1 MHKNKLLYLILT
13 LIFITSLH
21 AQNKSDSTSVKS
33 DVENDKPIKTNSTE
47 KHSFSDSG
55 NESKK
60 ILLENPDTPKSTPT
74 NAGKVEN
81 QYKPKKKSP
90 RDKNLDRKKNEEEY
104 SNVIE
109 KNGTSTMS
117 SDSSTSAENQTIFHR
132 FQRWMIH
139 LFSSDIPISPENKTA
154 ENLKP
159 SDLDKVK
166 HDIDSKADIDKKKWL
181 FTCLTVIFIVLMIG
195 FIAYLLVKKYLWF
208 VNKIGSLEQDIVEL
222 KKDKLDLFEKLKL
235 SERGN
240 KHTKQEQKIFVH
252 RSEKETEKMKAQIKR
267 RVTIDNTLDN
277 GEIKQL
283 LDKKENRWITV
294 AHSAIGRSHSQA
306 DPVIPCQDNYFFE
319 SLNNGWQMS
328 IVCDGAGSAKMSH
341 FGSKL
346 ISNDSIPN
354 NVKNEI
360 NHLNW
365 FKKGTLPSKKEWK
378 NVAEDILKNSYND
391 LKTWVIEQN
400 RLNKTNFTVNDYAS
414 TLILAIYNSSGVII
428 ANIGDG
434 RGGYLNSSGELKA
447 LFTPYGGDE
456 SNGTIFITSP
466 IWDEPEE
473 YIQTD
478 VIEQKLLSVF
488 LLSDGM
494 EKIAFECSNLTDDIF
509 TDANIP
515 HKKFFFPIFKKIK
528 SLNSEGELKLKDEWK
543 KLLESGSESIKNEG
557 DDKTLL
563 VSFLK

>member
-1 MHKNKLLYLILT
+1 MHKKKWLFLILT

-21 AQNKSDSTSVKS
+21 AQNKSDSTSVES
-33 DVENDKPIKTNSTE
+33 NEENDKPIKTDSTE

-81 QYKPKKKSP
+81 QYKPKKKST
-90 RDKNLDRKKNEEEY
+90 RDKNLDRKKNEEDNG
-104 SNVIE
+104 NVIE
-109 KNGTSTMS
+109 KNGTNTMS
-117 SDSSTSAENQTIFHR
+117 SDSSISSGKQTGI
-132 FQRWMIH
+132 QRW
-139 LFSSDIPISPENKTA
+139 LTRLLSSDIPISSENKAA
-154 ENLKP
+154 ESLKS
-159 SDLDKVK
+159 SDLDKAK
-166 HDIDSKADIDKKKWL
+166 SDIDSKADGDEKKWL
-181 FTCLTVIFIVLMIG
+181 FTSLIVIFIVLMIG
-195 FIAYLLVKKYLWF
+195 VVAYFLVKKYLWF

-222 KKDKLDLFEKLKL
+222 KKDKLDLFSKLNL

-240 KHTKQEQKIFVH
+240 KHANREQKIFTH
-252 RSEKETEKMKAQIKR
+252 RSEKEIEKMKAQIK
-267 RVTIDNTLDN
+267 VGVIIDNTLDN

-294 AHSAIGRSHSQA
+294 AHSAIGRSHSEA

-319 SLNNGWQMS
+319 SLNNDWQMA

-354 NVKNEI
+354 NVKNQI
-360 NHLNW
+360 NHLDW

-391 LKTWVIEQN
+391 LNTWVIEQN
-400 RLNKTNFTVNDYAS
+400 RLNKTNFAVNDYAS
-414 TLILAIYNSSGVII
+414 TIILAIYNSSGVII

-434 RGGYLNSSGELKA
+434 RGGYLNSNGELKA

-466 IWDEPEE
+466 IWAEPEK

-478 VIEQKLLSVF
+478 VIEQKILSVF

-494 EKIAFECSNLTDDIF
+494 EKMAFECSNLTDDVF

-515 HKKFFFPIFKKIK
+515 YKKFFLPVFKKIK
-528 SLNSEGELKLKDEWK
+528 LLNNEGELKLKDEWK
-543 KLLESGSESIKNEG
+543 KLLESGSESIKNES

>member
-1 MHKNKLLYLILT
+1 MHKKKWLFLILT

-21 AQNKSDSTSVKS
+21 AQNKSDSTSVES
-33 DVENDKPIKTNSTE
+33 NEENDKPIKTDSTE

-74 NAGKVEN
+74 NTGKVEN

-90 RDKNLDRKKNEEEY
+90 RDKNLDRKKNEEDNG
-104 SNVIE
+104 NVIE
-109 KNGTSTMS
+109 KNGTNTMS
-117 SDSSTSAENQTIFHR
+117 SDSSISSGKQTGI
-132 FQRWMIH
+132 QRW
-139 LFSSDIPISPENKTA
+139 LTRLLSSDIPISSENKA
-154 ENLKP
+154 LESLKP
-159 SDLDKVK
+159 SDLDKAK
-166 HDIDSKADIDKKKWL
+166 SDIDSKADGDEKKWL
-181 FTCLTVIFIVLMIG
+181 FTSLIVIFIVLMIG
-195 FIAYLLVKKYLWF
+195 VVAYFLVKKYLWF

-222 KKDKLDLFEKLKL
+222 KKDKLDLFSKLNL

-240 KHTKQEQKIFVH
+240 KHANREKKIFTH
-252 RSEKETEKMKAQIKR
+252 RSEKEIEKMKAQIK
-267 RVTIDNTLDN
+267 VGVIIDNTLDN

-319 SLNNGWQMS
+319 SLNNDWQMA

-354 NVKNEI
+354 NVKNQI
-360 NHLNW
+360 NHLDW

-391 LKTWVIEQN
+391 LNTWVIEQN
-400 RLNKTNFTVNDYAS
+400 RLNKTNFAVNDYAS
-414 TLILAIYNSSGVII
+414 TIILAIYNSSGVII

-434 RGGYLNSSGELKA
+434 RGGYLNSNGELKA

-466 IWDEPEE
+466 IWAEPEK

-478 VIEQKLLSVF
+478 VIEQKILSVF

-494 EKIAFECSNLTDDIF
+494 EKMAFECSNLTDDVF

-515 HKKFFFPIFKKIK
+515 YKKFFLPVFKKIK
-528 SLNSEGELKLKDEWK
+528 LLNNEGELKLKDEWK
-543 KLLESGSESIKNEG
+543 KLLESGSESIKNES

>member
-1 MHKNKLLYLILT
+1 MHKKKWLFLILT

-21 AQNKSDSTSVKS
+21 AQNKSDSTSVES
-33 DVENDKPIKTNSTE
+33 NEENDKPIKTDSTE

-74 NAGKVEN
+74 NTGKVEN
-81 QYKPKKKSP
+81 QYKPKKKST
-90 RDKNLDRKKNEEEY
+90 RDKNLDRKKNEEDNG
-104 SNVIE
+104 NVIE
-109 KNGTSTMS
+109 KNGTNTMS
-117 SDSSTSAENQTIFHR
+117 SDSSISSGKQTGI
-132 FQRWMIH
+132 QRW
-139 LFSSDIPISPENKTA
+139 LTRLLSSDIPISSENKA
-154 ENLKP
+154 LESLKP
-159 SDLDKVK
+159 SDLDKAK
-166 HDIDSKADIDKKKWL
+166 SDIDSKADGDEKKWL
-181 FTCLTVIFIVLMIG
+181 FTSLIVIFIVLMIG
-195 FIAYLLVKKYLWF
+195 VVAYFLVKKYLWF

-222 KKDKLDLFEKLKL
+222 KKDKLDLFSKLNL

-240 KHTKQEQKIFVH
+240 KHANREKKIFTH
-252 RSEKETEKMKAQIKR
+252 RSEKEIEKMKAQIK
-267 RVTIDNTLDN
+267 VGVIIDNTLDN

-319 SLNNGWQMS
+319 SLNNDWQMA

-354 NVKNEI
+354 NVKNQI
-360 NHLNW
+360 NHLDW

-391 LKTWVIEQN
+391 LNTWVIEQN
-400 RLNKTNFTVNDYAS
+400 RLNKTNFAVNDYAS
-414 TLILAIYNSSGVII
+414 TIILAIYNSSGVII

-434 RGGYLNSSGELKA
+434 RGGYLNSNGELKA

-466 IWDEPEE
+466 IWAEPEK

-478 VIEQKLLSVF
+478 VIEQKILSVF

-494 EKIAFECSNLTDDIF
+494 EKMAFECSNLTDDVF

-515 HKKFFFPIFKKIK
+515 YKKFFLPVFKKIK
-528 SLNSEGELKLKDEWK
+528 LLNNEGELKLKDEWK
-543 KLLESGSESIKNEG
+543 KLLESGSESIKNES